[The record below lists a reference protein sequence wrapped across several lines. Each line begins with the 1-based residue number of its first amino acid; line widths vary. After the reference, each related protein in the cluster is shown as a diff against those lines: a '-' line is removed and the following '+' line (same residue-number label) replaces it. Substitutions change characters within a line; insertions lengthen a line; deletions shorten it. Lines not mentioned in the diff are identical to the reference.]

1 MTYRETLNKSIE
13 AELLEVEAENG
24 GQHLIRERATYKLSR
39 LLREQ
44 DRLARHLVSIV
55 QGGGCGVM
63 EAKEGAGA
71 YT

>member
-1 MTYRETLNKSIE
+1 MRHRETLKSIE
-13 AELLEVEAENG
+13 AQLLELEAEIG
-24 GQHLIRERATYKLSR
+24 RRLIRERATYKGSR

-44 DRLARHLVSIV
+44 DRLAGHLVSIV
-55 QGGGCGVM
+55 LGGGCGVM

>member
-1 MTYRETLNKSIE
+1 MRHRETLKSIE
-13 AELLEVEAENG
+13 AQLLELEAEIG
-24 GQHLIRERATYKLSR
+24 RQRLIRERAPYKLSR

-44 DRLARHLVSIV
+44 DRLAGHLVSIV
-55 QGGGCGVM
+55 LGDGCGVM

>member
-1 MTYRETLNKSIE
+1 MTHRETLKSIE
-13 AELLEVEAENG
+13 AQLLELEAEIG
-24 GQHLIRERATYKLSR
+24 RQRLIRERATYKLSR

-44 DRLARHLVSIV
+44 DRLAGHLVSIV
-55 QGGGCGVM
+55 LGDGCGVM

>member
-1 MTYRETLNKSIE
+1 MTHRETLKSIE
-13 AELLEVEAENG
+13 AQLLELEAEIG
-24 GQHLIRERATYKLSR
+24 RRLIRERATYKGSR

-44 DRLARHLVSIV
+44 DRLAGHLVSIV
-55 QGGGCGVM
+55 LGDGCGVM

>member
-1 MTYRETLNKSIE
+1 MTRRETLKSIE
-13 AELLEVEAENG
+13 AQLLELEAEIG
-24 GQHLIRERATYKLSR
+24 RQRLIRERATYKLSR

-44 DRLARHLVSIV
+44 DRLAGHLVSTV
-55 QGGGCGVM
+55 LGDGCGVM

>member
-1 MTYRETLNKSIE
+1 VTHRETLKSIE
-13 AELLEVEAENG
+13 AELLELEAEIG
-24 GQHLIRERATYKLSR
+24 RQRLIRERAPYKLSR

-44 DRLARHLVSIV
+44 DRLAGRLVSIV
-55 QGGGCGVM
+55 LGDGCGVM

>member
-1 MTYRETLNKSIE
+1 MTHRETLKSIE
-13 AELLEVEAENG
+13 AELLELEAENG
-24 GQHLIRERATYKLSR
+24 RQRLIRERATYKLSR

-55 QGGGCGVM
+55 QGDGCGVM

>member
-1 MTYRETLNKSIE
+1 MTHRETLKSIE
-13 AELLEVEAENG
+13 AELLELEAEIG
-24 GQHLIRERATYKLSR
+24 RQRLIRERATYKLSR

-55 QGGGCGVM
+55 QGDGCGVM

>member
-1 MTYRETLNKSIE
+1 VRHRETLKSIGAQLLELE
-13 AELLEVEAENG
+13 AEIG
-24 GQHLIRERATYKLSR
+24 RQRLIRERATYKLSR

-55 QGGGCGVM
+55 QGVM

>member
-1 MTYRETLNKSIE
+1 MTHRETLNKSIE
-13 AELLEVEAENG
+13 AELLELENG
-24 GQHLIRERATYKLSR
+24 RQRLIREQATYKLSR

-55 QGGGCGVM
+55 QSDGCGVM

>member
-1 MTYRETLNKSIE
+1 MRHRETLKSIE
-13 AELLEVEAENG
+13 AQLLELGAEIG
-24 GQHLIRERATYKLSR
+24 RHLIRERATYKLSR

-44 DRLARHLVSIV
+44 DRLAGHLVSIV
-55 QGGGCGVM
+55 LGDGWGVM

>member
-1 MTYRETLNKSIE
+1 MTHRETLKSIG
-13 AELLEVEAENG
+13 AELLELEVEIG
-24 GQHLIRERATYKLSR
+24 WQRLIRERTTYKLSR

-55 QGGGCGVM
+55 QGDGCGVM